1 MSEYDFA
8 LDLETKNTISVTVSW
23 LEKAGCKRILEL
35 GPANG
40 RLTRY
45 LRETLGCSVT
55 IVEIDEDAGTE
66 AARYADK
73 AYIGETEGDI
83 EKYFWKKEDP
93 FDRIILNDVLEH
105 LHDLKSICC
114 IDMTPKLLADD
125 GEIIISIPN
134 VSHNSV
140 LIGLG
145 MDRFDYDHAG
155 LLDRTHVHFFTGSTF
170 TEMIRDA
177 GLFIY
182 ETQLIY
188 SRVGN
193 NEIANSYEDL
203 PPSVSRFLRSRKEGS
218 VYQYL
223 FRIGRDCSGENTDIP
238 WEDVDRYE
246 EEESTLIPMTD
257 EAADPA
263 RKTTCFYE
271 AGRDVELRFPVMN
284 GSSGAFR
291 HFRWDPME
299 HSCMFILEEASIL
312 LSDGTKKDLF
322 IRRSNADLEM
332 ESLYVF
338 FGDDPQIYFEADS
351 VDGCPTDGSEI
362 RIRLTLPATDLNK
375 EPEAGEM
382 HRAAVLTNLFA
393 GRMRD
398 TVLKLEN
405 RLSYLESK
413 PLNDRVEELAFIVER
428 RDRDIEELRGEIG
441 RLQGEIGKRDEQLA
455 EQRAYIE
462 KKECDILELKSEI
475 TKKDGQLKEQGSFI
489 EKQESDIRELQNQIT
504 QKDAQLTEQG
514 SFIEKQ
520 EHDIR
525 ELKTYI
531 ERANA
536 PKKVTKEK
544 VKAGRR
550 SV

>member
-1 MSEYDFA
+1 
-8 LDLETKNTISVTVSW
+8 
-23 LEKAGCKRILEL
+23 
-35 GPANG
+35 
-40 RLTRY
+40 
-45 LRETLGCSVT
+45 
-55 IVEIDEDAGTE
+55 
-66 AARYADK
+66 
-73 AYIGETEGDI
+73 
-83 EKYFWKKEDP
+83 
-93 FDRIILNDVLEH
+93 
-105 LHDLKSICC
+105 
-114 IDMTPKLLADD
+114 
-125 GEIIISIPN
+125 
-134 VSHNSV
+134 
-140 LIGLG
+140 
-145 MDRFDYDHAG
+145 
-155 LLDRTHVHFFTGSTF
+155 
-170 TEMIRDA
+170 
-177 GLFIY
+177 
-182 ETQLIY
+182 
-188 SRVGN
+188 
-193 NEIANSYEDL
+193 
-203 PPSVSRFLRSRKEGS
+203 
-218 VYQYL
+218 
-223 FRIGRDCSGENTDIP
+223 
-238 WEDVDRYE
+238 
-246 EEESTLIPMTD
+246 
-257 EAADPA
+257 
-263 RKTTCFYE
+263 
-271 AGRDVELRFPVMN
+271 
-284 GSSGAFR
+284 
-291 HFRWDPME
+291 
-299 HSCMFILEEASIL
+299 
-312 LSDGTKKDLF
+312 
-322 IRRSNADLEM
+322 M

-338 FGDDPQIYFEADS
+338 FGDDPQVYFEADS
-351 VDGCPTDGSEI
+351 VDGCPTEGSEI

-455 EQRAYIE
+455 EQRAYTE